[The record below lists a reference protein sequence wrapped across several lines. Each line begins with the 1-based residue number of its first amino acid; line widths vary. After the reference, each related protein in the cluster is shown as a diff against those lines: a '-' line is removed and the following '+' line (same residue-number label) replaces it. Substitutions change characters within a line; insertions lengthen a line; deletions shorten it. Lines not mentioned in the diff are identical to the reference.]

1 NAGHVLV
8 RGGTQVAAEPAKG
21 ETEPVIFET
30 EYDLLVVSGK
40 LESLILRDADRDRY
54 VQYDSLIPQ
63 SPPGS
68 SGSPTTAEMPARS
81 ELMLLPHILYIGF
94 ETYPHWPAH
103 NQVHVEFVVEKAEST
118 KLDPRMLQWELCT
131 VGEEK
136 EGIVAVALTPQT
148 DETANLTKS

>member
-1 NAGHVLV
+1 EILLSKSIPELQLQGGPSRALVNIAARFGEIVIERLNKAPEKNFLAFLDLLGISSRPPHPARAPVTFYLSTGNAGHVLV

-68 SGSPTTAEMPARS
+68 SGSPTTAEMPA
-81 ELMLLPHILYIGF
+81 
-94 ETYPHWPAH
+94 
-103 NQVHVEFVVEKAEST
+103 
-118 KLDPRMLQWELCT
+118 
-131 VGEEK
+131 
-136 EGIVAVALTPQT
+136 
-148 DETANLTKS
+148 